1 MIRILCSN
9 TRGNIMRAYK
19 FVWIVCIFSFFICF
33 SNFSLAADVAKMGV
47 IDFQKVL
54 ETSTAGKAIQA
65 ELKAKN
71 DQMAAD
77 LQKKGGEIENISKR
91 LERESMVMSKEMR
104 EEKEREQRIKVNDF
118 KTLQKRYRSEL
129 QKLQVQLMQK
139 LQADMTAITQEIGKK
154 GGYLLI
160 IDKRG
165 VIYAPT
171 SVDLTDKLIQRLNK
185 QSAKAKK

>member
-1 MIRILCSN
+1 MRTYKIACVICIVSIFIL
-9 TRGNIMRAYK
+9 
-19 FVWIVCIFSFFICF
+19 FSK
-33 SNFSLAADVAKMGV
+33 FSLAADVAKIGV

-54 ETSTAGKAIQA
+54 ETSAAGKAIQA

-71 DQMAAD
+71 EKMAAD
-77 LQKKGGEIENISKR
+77 LQKKGKR

-129 QKLQVQLMQK
+129 QKLQAELMQQ
-139 LQADMTAITQEIGKK
+139 LQTKITAITQEVGKK
-154 GGYLLI
+154 EGYLLI
-160 IDKRG
+160 MDKRG

-185 QSAKAKK
+185 K